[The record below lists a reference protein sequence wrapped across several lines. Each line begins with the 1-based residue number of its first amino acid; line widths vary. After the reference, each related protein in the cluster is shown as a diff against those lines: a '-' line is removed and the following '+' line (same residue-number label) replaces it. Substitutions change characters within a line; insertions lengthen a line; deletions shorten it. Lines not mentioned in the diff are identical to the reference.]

1 MPLRLWYPLTAAFT
15 FLGICALEYGSLIL
29 STASFIAAV
38 IIGCRG
44 AALHGEP

>member
-1 MPLRLWYPLTAAFT
+1 MPLRLWYPLTAAFSL
-15 FLGICALEYGSLIL
+15 FGVFALESGSLIL

-38 IIGCRG
+38 VVGCRG